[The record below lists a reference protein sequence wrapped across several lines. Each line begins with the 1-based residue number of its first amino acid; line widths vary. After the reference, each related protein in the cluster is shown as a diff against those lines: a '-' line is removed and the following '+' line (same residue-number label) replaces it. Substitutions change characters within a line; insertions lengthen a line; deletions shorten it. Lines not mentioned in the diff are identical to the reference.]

1 MPRRS
6 SVRSESVS
14 KRKGRRR
21 LRFFRFVYAALT
33 IFAIFAIVVAF
44 FHVNDSY
51 NKNSQATSDTLNE
64 DSELLQWI
72 YLFHGSPLVGAWFL
86 VYFGEVATCCNL
98 RQLRRAYNYK
108 YNLLIASLLAAVF
121 YTTFFWNVLK
131 MRPQTGPKLVEAI
144 VIAQFE
150 LCLIG
155 VQVFEEQ
162 EARRERHKRK
172 RMLRQRLLEEK
183 ARSSRCTQ
191 QRDVPGGII

>member
-1 MPRRS
+1 MSRRNS
-6 SVRSESVS
+6 ALSDSAP

-98 RQLRRAYNYK
+98 KRLRQLCNYK

-121 YTTFFWNVLK
+121 YTSFFWNVLK
-131 MRPQTGPKLVEAI
+131 MKPQTGPKLVEAI

-155 VQVFEEQ
+155 VQVYEEQ

-172 RMLRQRLLEEK
+172 SLIQQRLLEQK
-183 ARSSRCTQ
+183 ARVSRYTHI
-191 QRDVPGGII
+191 RNVPGGII

>member
-1 MPRRS
+1 MPKHS
-6 SVRSESVS
+6 SVLSDSAP
-14 KRKGRRR
+14 KRTGRRR
-21 LRFFRFVYAALT
+21 LRFFRFVYASLT

-98 RQLRRAYNYK
+98 ERLRHVYNYK
-108 YNLLIASLLAAVF
+108 YNLLIVSLLAAAF
-121 YTTFFWNVLK
+121 YTSFFCIVLK
-131 MRPQTGPKLVEAI
+131 MKPQTGPKLVEAI
-144 VIAQFE
+144 IIAQFE

-172 RMLRQRLLEEK
+172 RLLHQRLLEQK
-183 ARSSRCTQ
+183 ASVSRYTQ
-191 QRDVPGGII
+191 MRNVPGGII